1 MLDSWA
7 KIHRLIRS
15 THGSSANSK
24 STLLVAMWHACR
36 SKSQNK
42 GEWWAQAPTSPV
54 LAMLKGHFRY
64 CTAGD
69 MLMLETCR
77 SEIKQINKLQ
87 LFPWLSVRFL
97 CLKMLM
103 HWSPVPSPCCPNS
116 NEINPNVDF
125 SMSSTTWLMAL
136 DGGSNQ
142 LAAHVFLLF
151 VLVFFLLF
159 FSGVAQKSQDIKR
172 CILPYQ
178 KGFPTKTKSYHVWK
192 GWRLSPGCMANILC
206 AELVL
211 PTLTLDTVQSYPM
224 SNFHPSTVGHIHL
237 VFTMLSQ
244 DDENF
249 QSQTSSDDALFCA
262 GWSGTSFLT
271 KHIQEKYGSTS

>member
-142 LAAHVFLLF
+142 LAAHVFLCVSIF
-151 VLVFFLLF
+151 SVVFQWSCAKIARHQTLYTSLP
-159 FSGVAQKSQDIKR
+159 KR
-172 CILPYQ
+172 IPDQNQVIPRL
-178 KGFPTKTKSYHVWK
+178 KGLASFT
-192 GWRLSPGCMANILC
+192 RLHG
-206 AELVL
+206 
-211 PTLTLDTVQSYPM
+211 
-224 SNFHPSTVGHIHL
+224 
-237 VFTMLSQ
+237 
-244 DDENF
+244 
-249 QSQTSSDDALFCA
+249 
-262 GWSGTSFLT
+262 
-271 KHIQEKYGSTS
+271 